1 MELNNREVAILILAA
16 IALVAMCVKADIRS
30 SVFELVKAFFNRHFM
45 VFFLFAFLWMAVCVY
60 GLFRVELWEYTN
72 LKATIVWGV
81 TFAFSSMVGLEKIRS
96 DKNFFEGLVSGAV
109 KLTAIVIFITN
120 LYSFSLWVELILV
133 PLVVF
138 LSLLGVVSAREEKN
152 ALLTKMLE
160 YLVALIG
167 VMYFLNAMYEVF
179 SDFKG
184 FASATNFKDF
194 VGPIVLTFMFFPFL
208 YIFGLY
214 GAYNRAFAQVGLR
227 FENKKIASYSKW
239 TAFRLF
245 RTDVEL
251 MQQWVREVY
260 VWSVSNPAE
269 IKASIISMKCR
280 RFREKNPLP
289 VASIDGWPPQDARR
303 FLYGFGLTVES
314 YNLAYGY
321 EIWSGGPKY
330 VKVNAEYHSTNIGY
344 YIRGEDGVVRH
355 LKVVLNVNSVEEAVV
370 GEDYFKEVAESL
382 LRVIFGGVPESLVCP
397 LLNAL
402 DNDFFVEGRG
412 VRFSKELYI
421 HSTSGGYSR
430 SMSVYNDE
438 TCFNEVGLVR
448 PEGSDRLD

>member
-1 MELNNREVAILILAA
+1 
-16 IALVAMCVKADIRS
+16 
-30 SVFELVKAFFNRHFM
+30 M

-303 FLYGFGLTVES
+303 FLYGFGFTVES
-314 YNLAYGY
+314 YNPAYGY